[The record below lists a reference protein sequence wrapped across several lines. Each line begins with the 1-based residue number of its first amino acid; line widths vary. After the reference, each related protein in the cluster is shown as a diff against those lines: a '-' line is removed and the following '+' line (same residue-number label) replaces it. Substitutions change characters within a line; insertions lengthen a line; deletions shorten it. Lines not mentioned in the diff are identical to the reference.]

1 MRLGLSSYACTWAVG
16 IAGFPPER
24 PMGAVDLLERAASL
38 GVHVVQVADN
48 LPLDRLSAG
57 ELDAFAARA
66 AALGIEIEVGT
77 RGIGP
82 EQLRAYL
89 RLAQRLRSRIL
100 RVVVD
105 TAERRPGEDE
115 IVETL
120 RALTPEMERAD
131 VCLAIE
137 NHDRHEASTL
147 ARIIERVASSHV
159 GICLDTTNSLGALE
173 GPAVV
178 VDTLAPYAVNLHL
191 KDVVVRRA
199 NQMMGFIIEGRP
211 LGQGQMDIPRIL
223 QKLRALHRDPNC
235 ILELWTPPE
244 ATLAATIAKE
254 ASWAQASVEYV
265 RRFISD

>member
-24 PMGAVDLLERAASL
+24 PMGAMDLLERAASL

-82 EQLRAYL
+82 EHLRVYL

-105 TAERRPGEDE
+105 TAEHRPDEDE
-115 IVETL
+115 IVERL

-137 NHDRHEASTL
+137 NHDRHEVRTL
-147 ARIIERVASSHV
+147 VRIIERVASGQV
-159 GICLDTTNSLGALE
+159 GSCLDTTNSFGALE

-199 NQMMGFIIEGRP
+199 NQMMGFVIEGRP

-235 ILELWTPPE
+235 IIELWTPAEPALIE
-244 ATLAATIAKE
+244 TIAKE
-254 ASWAQASVEYV
+254 AAWAEASVQYA
-265 RRFISD
+265 RRFIPG